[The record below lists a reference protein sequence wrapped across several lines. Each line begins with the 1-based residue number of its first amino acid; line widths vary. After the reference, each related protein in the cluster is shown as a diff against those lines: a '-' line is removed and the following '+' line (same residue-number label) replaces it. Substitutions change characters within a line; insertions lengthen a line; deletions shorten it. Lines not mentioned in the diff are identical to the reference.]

1 MEACRSNEYTDLIMV
16 HEHRGEPDGLV
27 VCHLPYGPTAYF
39 GLFNAVRPSR
49 QHPRACGWPRTRARA
64 AGWGALPGWEA
75 QPAAVAA
82 AASGWPVRQVPEAG
96 PPAGRSSGRCAG
108 CARQPAVV
116 PCRLPRT
123 VTFFSLFPNAPSR
136 AATAAAF
143 AVLRHAT
150 ASFHLPFLYIR
161 PFPKRILSSP
171 QVLRHDIGDKG
182 EVGTVSEA
190 YPHLIFNNFSSKLG
204 ARCASILKFLFP
216 VPKPDTK
223 RVMTFANQVRRSPGQ
238 WAASGQAA
246 GPCGVCDGVACCLAC
261 GFCKSGG
268 LPMSQGQRPALGFR
282 LPAGYW

>member
-1 MEACRSNEYTDLIMV
+1 M
-16 HEHRGEPDGLV
+16 RGSQQW
-27 VCHLPYGPTAYF
+27 C
-39 GLFNAVRPSR
+39 
-49 QHPRACGWPRTRARA
+49 
-64 AGWGALPGWEA
+64 
-75 QPAAVAA
+75 
-82 AASGWPVRQVPEAG
+82 
-96 PPAGRSSGRCAG
+96 PAGCLA
-108 CARQPAVV
+108 Q
-116 PCRLPRT
+116 LH
-123 VTFFSLFPNAPSR
+123 FSLFFQTRPPARPLR
-136 AATAAAF
+136 PPVQ
-143 AVLRHAT
+143 VLRHAI
-150 ASFHLPFLYIR
+150 ASLHLPFLSIR

-246 GPCGVCDGVACCLAC
+246 GPCGVCDGVACYLAC

-268 LPMSQGQRPALGFR
+268 LPISQGQRPALGFR